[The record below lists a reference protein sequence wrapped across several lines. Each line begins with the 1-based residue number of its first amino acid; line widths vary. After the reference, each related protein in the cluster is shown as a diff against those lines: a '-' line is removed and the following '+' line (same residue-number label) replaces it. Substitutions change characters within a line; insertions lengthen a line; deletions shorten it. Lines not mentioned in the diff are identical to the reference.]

1 MSQDAIKSLENA
13 LAQVKQDRRGF
24 LKTLL
29 VGSAV
34 AAVPPLTKTT
44 PSAGASSSAPTA
56 ERARS
61 TACRAA
67 RPQR

>member
-34 AAVPPLTKTT
+34 AAVPLMTSEAMAQEGGEEGKKKKKKKK
-44 PSAGASSSAPTA
+44 G
-56 ERARS
+56 EGEEGK
-61 TACRAA
+61 
-67 RPQR
+67 

>member
-1 MSQDAIKSLENA
+1 MSHDAIKSLENA

-34 AAVPPLTKTT
+34 AAVPLMTSEAMAQDT
-44 PSAGASSSAPTA
+44 PTDDGKAKKKKKKKGDEEPK
-56 ERARS
+56 
-61 TACRAA
+61 
-67 RPQR
+67 

>member
-34 AAVPPLTKTT
+34 AAVPLMTSEAMAQEGDDEGKKKKKKKK
-44 PSAGASSSAPTA
+44 G
-56 ERARS
+56 EGEEGK
-61 TACRAA
+61 
-67 RPQR
+67 

>member
-1 MSQDAIKSLENA
+1 MSQDALKSLENA

-34 AAVPPLTKTT
+34 AAVPLMTSEAMAQEGGEEGKKKKKKKK
-44 PSAGASSSAPTA
+44 GD
-56 ERARS
+56 EGG
-61 TACRAA
+61 
-67 RPQR
+67 

>member
-1 MSQDAIKSLENA
+1 MSHDAIKSLENA

-34 AAVPPLTKTT
+34 AAVPLMT
-44 PSAGASSSAPTA
+44 SEAMAA
-56 ERARS
+56 EGEGDDGKAKKKKKKKGDDEGK
-61 TACRAA
+61 
-67 RPQR
+67 

>member
-34 AAVPPLTKTT
+34 AAVPLMTSEAMAQDNPDDGKKKKKKKK
-44 PSAGASSSAPTA
+44 G
-56 ERARS
+56 EGEEGK
-61 TACRAA
+61 
-67 RPQR
+67 

>member
-34 AAVPPLTKTT
+34 AAVPLMTSEAMAQDGGEEGKKKKKKKK
-44 PSAGASSSAPTA
+44 G
-56 ERARS
+56 EGEEGK
-61 TACRAA
+61 
-67 RPQR
+67 

>member
-34 AAVPPLTKTT
+34 AAVPLMTSEAMAQDGDEGKKKKKKKK
-44 PSAGASSSAPTA
+44 G
-56 ERARS
+56 EGEEGK
-61 TACRAA
+61 
-67 RPQR
+67 